1 MSALLLTMTDMTLL
15 RRLSPA
21 LALTLLLTLVGCTPE
36 PDPEPEPVAN
46 AFAADLTDGA
56 FDGGA
61 VTDSSLAA
69 EQLSSILG
77 DLAEFP
83 RTVSVAWVSE
93 VDETPDQRLVG
104 LDWSIDLG
112 EGVEPLTMSTSTI
125 LTLAEGEWSAT
136 WVPAVVHSQASADS
150 VMTIKRSLG
159 ERADVTGWG
168 GQPLVVDRDVFRIGI
183 DKANLPQDRWQV
195 ATEGLAAAL
204 ELDDPAGYVQRVLDA
219 GPAAYPVALTIRQ
232 TDGGKYGVEL
242 LRGMEGVLIQA
253 DTLPLAPTPGF
264 ARPILG
270 NVGAATAEIVA
281 ASEGMI
287 QASDVVGTSGLQFAY
302 DAQLRG
308 APAITVMM
316 TGTSGEVVLSESA
329 PVRGT
334 DLALTLDSALQE
346 YAELRLADVPSASAI
361 VMLQAS
367 TGSVLA
373 AASGPGGAGMS
384 TATVGQY
391 APGSTFKIA
400 TALALLRSGLTP
412 ESPVECTPTVTVN
425 GREFENYPGYP
436 SASVGTIPLREA
448 IAQSCNTALIAQHES
463 VSAADIANAAASL
476 GIGAVMPE
484 GEKWPFAYYSGVV
497 PTDATGTAHAA
508 SLIGQGGVLA
518 SPLAMA
524 GVAASV
530 GAGRTVTPTLVSVET
545 PPVPVAPAIPLTG
558 EEAGALQSLMFGVV
572 ETGTSS
578 FLQQVP
584 GGQVGAKSG
593 TAQFGTTDPP
603 QTHAWMIAFQGDL
616 AVAVLVEVGDYG
628 TATAGPILQD
638 VLNFAASSGWE
649 ARG

>member
-1 MSALLLTMTDMTLL
+1 MTGMTPL

-21 LALTLLLTLVGCTPE
+21 IALTMLLALVGCTPQA
-36 PDPEPEPVAN
+36 DPEPEPVAE
-46 AFAADLTDGA
+46 AFAADLADGV
-56 FDGGA
+56 FD
-61 VTDSSLAA
+61 DSPVPDPSLAA
-69 EQLSSILG
+69 EQLTSILG
-77 DLAEFP
+77 DLVDAP
-83 RTVSVAWVSE
+83 RTVSVAWVSD
-93 VDETPDQRLVG
+93 VDEEPDQRLVG

-112 EGVEPLTMSTSTI
+112 EGSEPLTMTTSTI
-125 LTLAEGEWSAT
+125 MTLDEGEWSVT
-136 WVPAVVHSQASADS
+136 WVPAVVHPQASADS

-159 ERADVTGWG
+159 ERGDVTGWG

-183 DKANLPQDRWQV
+183 DKANLTEDRWQI
-195 ATEGLAAAL
+195 AAEGLAAAL

-242 LRGMEGVLIQA
+242 LRGLEGVLIQA
-253 DTLPLAPTPGF
+253 DTLPLAPTAGF

-270 NVGAATAEIVA
+270 NVGPATAEIVA

-287 QASDVVGTSGLQFAY
+287 RASDVVGLSGVQLAY
-302 DAQLRG
+302 DEQLRG
-308 APAITVMM
+308 TPA
-316 TGTSGEVVLSESA
+316 TSVLLTSAAGEVVLSDA
-329 PVRGT
+329 PAVRGT

-346 YAELRLADVPSASAI
+346 YAELRLAEVPSASAI
-361 VMLQAS
+361 VMLQSS

-373 AASGPGGAGMS
+373 AASGPGGGGMS
-384 TATVGQY
+384 TATVGQF

-400 TALALLRSGLTP
+400 TALALLRSGLTLD
-412 ESPVECTPTVTVN
+412 SPVECTPTVTVD

-436 SASVGTIPLREA
+436 ASSLGTIPLREA
-448 IAQSCNTALIAQHES
+448 IAQSCNTALIAQHAN

-476 GIGAVMPE
+476 GLGATLPD
-484 GEKWPFAYYSGVV
+484 GEKWPFAYFSGSV
-497 PTDATGTAHAA
+497 PVDATGTAHAA

-530 GAGRTVTPTLVSVET
+530 GSGRTVTPTLVTPGPDGTGAT
-545 PPVPVAPAIPLTG
+545 PPVPVAPAVPLTG
-558 EEAGALQSLMFGVV
+558 DEAGALQALMFGVV
-572 ETGTSS
+572 ESGTST

-584 GGQVGAKSG
+584 GGQIGAKSG
-593 TAQFGTTDPP
+593 TAQFGTEDPP

-638 VLNFAASSGWE
+638 VLSFAAGSGWE
-649 ARG
+649 GRG